1 MLHPFHSEVTT
12 EGLPWAD
19 ASSKH
24 QDIPR
29 EKTKPGQHP
38 FVIQILSELG
48 IEGNFLNLLKAPTEI

>member
-1 MLHPFHSEVTT
+1 MLHPFLPEVTT

-24 QDIPR
+24 QNIPG
-29 EKTKPGQHP
+29 EETKPGQQL
-38 FVIQILSELG
+38 FVIKILSELG